1 VSAFT
6 GDLHQAFQVD
16 LAAGKRWQGILLHRQ
31 KSARH
36 FIGGEALS
44 QCGGELLLIHRIR
57 PHHYRSYDLSARFV
71 RHADH
76 DGGAPSGEIAVA
88 RSMTLGLSLCFV
100 LGFTTVF
107 VILGASASALGQLL
121 LSYRF
126 ELNIVGGGIVTL
138 FGLFMLGT
146 IRPAWMMREARFHI
160 DLPGGRTV
168 SAYVLGLAFA
178 FGWTPCIGPILG
190 AILTV
195 GAASATLADGIALL
209 TIYSL
214 GLGVPFLL
222 AALFTDTL
230 SAKLKAFGRLGRC
243 LRVLAGVVMIAMGV
257 AMMTGYLSTF
267 AFWLLE
273 TFPILSSIG

>member
-1 VSAFT
+1 MPELSNIGILSAF
-6 GDLHQAFQVD
+6 
-16 LAAGKRWQGILLHRQ
+16 LAGIISFLSPCVLPLVPGYVSYVAG
-31 KSARH
+31 
-36 FIGGEALS
+36 
-44 QCGGELLLIHRIR
+44 
-57 PHHYRSYDLSARFV
+57 RSTFAS
-71 RHADH
+71 
-76 DGGAPSGEIAVA
+76 PSGEIAVA
-88 RSMTLGLSLCFV
+88 RSTTLGLSLCFV

-146 IRPAWMMREARFHI
+146 IRPAWMMREARFHL

-195 GAASATLADGIALL
+195 GAASATLADGITLL

-230 SAKLKAFGRLGRC
+230 AARLKAFGRLGRG
-243 LRVLAGVVMIAMGV
+243 LRTLAGLALIVMGV
-257 AMMTGYLSTF
+257 AMMTGYLSAF

-273 TFPILSSIG
+273 TFPVLSSIG